1 MPYFGCLFVC
11 WFGSHPSIH
20 LCVSSSSCAS
30 SLHSIHQTNQPTKQQ
45 QQQQNPYQV
54 STKTTTKTMKNHS
67 KNKRSLSLSYTMRV
81 VRSFF
86 FRTKKISIFFCLA
99 PGLWLPIFFVDFFLC
114 CCVWF
119 EIFFFDKIIRSI
131 FPSFQSKLFQKRFIS
146 PKN

>member
-1 MPYFGCLFVC
+1 MVRGRLPYFGCLFVC

-86 FRTKKISIFFCLA
+86 SEQKKFQFFRFVLRLGYGSQF
-99 PGLWLPIFFVDFFLC
+99 FFVDFFLC

-119 EIFFFDKIIRSI
+119 EIFFF
-131 FPSFQSKLFQKRFIS
+131 
-146 PKN
+146 